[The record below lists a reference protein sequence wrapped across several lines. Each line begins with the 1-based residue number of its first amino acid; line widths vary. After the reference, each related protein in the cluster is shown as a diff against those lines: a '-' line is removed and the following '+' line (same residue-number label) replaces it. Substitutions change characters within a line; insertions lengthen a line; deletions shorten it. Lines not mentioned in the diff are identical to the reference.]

1 MRSVSN
7 SKKDNVVKMSKPL
20 LEIENLQ
27 TFFFL
32 PDGALVKAVDDVSLQ
47 LNRGEALGLVGE
59 SGCGK
64 TTLGFSILR
73 LVPDPGKIVGGK
85 IIFDGEN
92 LLEKSEEDMRR
103 IRGTRISTIFQ
114 DPLTSL
120 NPVMRV
126 DKHLLETI
134 LAHEEIREEIALER
148 TKKLLE
154 TLGMSGERLTDY
166 PHQFSGGMKQR
177 IMIALS
183 LILNPDL
190 VVADEPTTA
199 LDVIVQAHILDLLRD
214 LKDSLN
220 LSLILITHDLSVV
233 AELTDR
239 IVVMYAGKIAEVAN
253 AESLYRE
260 PLHPYSQGLL
270 ASIPNIQATSMD
282 LQSIPGMPP
291 DLVNVPPG
299 CRFHPRCPHAMEV
312 CAQIVP
318 GPTQV
323 NSNHIVHCWLY
334 ADSKD
339 VSP

>member
-1 MRSVSN
+1 
-7 SKKDNVVKMSKPL
+7 MSRPL
-20 LEIENLQ
+20 LEIEKLQ
-27 TFFFL
+27 TFFLL
-32 PDGALVKAVDDVSLQ
+32 PSGAKVRAVDGVNLY

-64 TTLGFSILR
+64 STLGFSILR
-73 LVPDPGKIVGGK
+73 LVPDPGKIVDGK
-85 IIFDGEN
+85 ILLDGEN
-92 LLEKSEEDMRR
+92 LLEKSEDEMRE
-103 IRGTRISTIFQ
+103 IRGTRIAMIFQ

-134 LAHEEIREEIALER
+134 LSHQEIPEEEAFDRTREILQ
-148 TKKLLE
+148 
-154 TLGMSGERLTDY
+154 TLAISEERLTDY

-183 LILNPDL
+183 LVLNPDL

-214 LKDSLN
+214 LKDSLD
-220 LSLILITHDLSVV
+220 LSFILITHDLSVV

-239 IVVMYAGKIAEVAN
+239 IAVMYAGKLAEVAE
-253 AESLYRE
+253 AATLYGE
-260 PLHPYSQGLL
+260 PLHPYTQGLL
-270 ASIPNIQATSMD
+270 ASIPNIQATSLD

-291 DLVNVPPG
+291 DLVNPPTG
-299 CRFHPRCPHAMEV
+299 CRFHPRCPRVMDV
-312 CAQIVP
+312 CSQKEP
-318 GPTQV
+318 EPYQV

-334 ADSKD
+334 TD
-339 VSP
+339 

>member
-1 MRSVSN
+1 
-7 SKKDNVVKMSKPL
+7 MSRPL

-27 TFFFL
+27 TFFLL
-32 PDGALVKAVDDVSLQ
+32 PSGAKVRAVDKVNLY

-64 TTLGFSILR
+64 STLGFSILR

-85 IIFDGEN
+85 ILLDGEN
-92 LLEKSEEDMRR
+92 LLEKSENEMRE
-103 IRGTRISTIFQ
+103 IRGTRIAMIFQ

-126 DKHLLETI
+126 DKHLIETI
-134 LAHEEIREEIALER
+134 LSHQEISEEEALDR
-148 TKKLLE
+148 TRKILE
-154 TLGMSGERLTDY
+154 TLAISEERLTDY

-183 LILNPDL
+183 LVLNPDL

-214 LKDSLN
+214 LKDSLD
-220 LSLILITHDLSVV
+220 LSFILITHDLSVV

-239 IVVMYAGKIAEVAN
+239 IAVMYAGKLAEVAE
-253 AESLYRE
+253 ATTLYGE
-260 PLHPYSQGLL
+260 PLHPYTQGLL
-270 ASIPNIQATSMD
+270 ASIPNIQATSLD

-291 DLVNVPPG
+291 DLINPPTG
-299 CRFHPRCPHAMEV
+299 CRFHPRCPRAMEV
-312 CAQIVP
+312 CSQKEP
-318 GPTQV
+318 EPFQV
-323 NSNHIVHCWLY
+323 NSNHTVHCWLY
-334 ADSKD
+334 TD
-339 VSP
+339 